1 MIKQSF
7 IDKSET
13 ALSVRKQCEILG
25 LNRNKVYSQEKELS
39 QSEIEI
45 MNKIDEIYTQFPFYG
60 YRRIWKNLLENEVM
74 VGRDRTLKYMQIM
87 GLCAIYPKKTTI
99 RNKKHKVYPYLLK
112 TLDINRP
119 NQVWAT
125 DITYIKMERGFCY
138 LTAIIDWYSRKIL
151 SYKLSNCLSTDFC
164 IEALEEALLKYPK
177 PEIFNTDQG
186 CQFTSEEFTKLL
198 LQNEVKIS
206 MDSKGRATDN
216 AVIERFWR
224 NIKYENIYLNKYQT
238 IKEVKE
244 GTRNYIEFYNQRRL
258 HSSLDYKTPH
268 SVYFNS
274 SVKVEENQ
282 CLNFSLSF

>member
-7 IDKSET
+7 IDKSDSE
-13 ALSVRKQCEILG
+13 LSVRKQCEILG

-45 MNKIDEIYTQFPFYG
+45 MNKIDEIYTMFPFYG
-60 YRRIWKNLLENEVM
+60 YRRIWKNLLEKNIFI
-74 VGRDRTLKYMQIM
+74 GRDRTLKYMRLM
-87 GLCAIYPKKTTI
+87 GICAIYPKKTTF
-99 RNKKHKVYPYLLK
+99 RNKDHKVYPYLLK
-112 TLDINRP
+112 NLDINRP
-119 NQVWAT
+119 DQVWAT

-138 LTAIIDWYSRKIL
+138 LVAIIDWYSRKIL

-177 PEIFNTDQG
+177 PGIFNTDQG
-186 CQFTSEEFTKLL
+186 CQFTSEEFTKIL
-198 LQNEVKIS
+198 LQNEIKIS

-224 NIKYENIYLNKYQT
+224 NVKYENIYLNKYQT
-238 IKEVKE
+238 IQEVKV
-244 GTRNYIEFYNQRRL
+244 GIRNYIEFYNQRRL